1 MVSHNYRRAD
11 RVADLLKEEISQM
24 LLKEVKDPR
33 IGFVTITG
41 VEVSKDLQVAKVFY
55 TVLGDTAQVKESDE
69 ALSRVSHY
77 IKRQLG
83 KRLRMRYIP
92 DVIFKYDHSLEYGA
106 KIDSILEHIR
116 SAEELDT
123 ES

>member
-1 MVSHNYRRAD
+1 MNHNYRRAD

-55 TVLGDTAQVKESDE
+55 TILGDPTQVKESDE
-69 ALSRVSHY
+69 ALSRVSHF

-92 DVIFKYDHSLEYGA
+92 DVIFKYDHSTEYGE

-116 SAEELDT
+116 SPEELDT

>member
-116 SAEELDT
+116 SPEELDT

>member
-1 MVSHNYRRAD
+1 MNHNYRRAD

-24 LLKEVKDPR
+24 LLREVKDPH

-41 VEVSKDLQVAKVFY
+41 VEVSKDLQVAKAFY
-55 TVLGDTAQVKESDE
+55 TILGDETQVKEADE
-69 ALSRVSHY
+69 ALSRVSHF

-92 DVIFKYDHSLEYGA
+92 DIIFRYDHSLEYGA
-106 KIDSILEHIR
+106 KIDCLLDHIKN
-116 SAEELDT
+116 SEKEP